1 MTMEAFAWNRIFF
14 TGIDNVDAQHH
25 HLVDI
30 TNELGDIALGADDI
44 SEGRM
49 QILFK
54 QLADYAREHFHD
66 EEALM
71 REVGLDPR
79 HVDLHVRHHHQ
90 FVEQLGVMWRSRGAM
105 RHPCEMIYGFLSSW
119 LAYHIL
125 GEDQSM
131 ARQIERVRAG
141 ESAEIAFEI
150 ESQPEDKSAAALLK
164 ALQTAF
170 RLLSEQNHDLAETN
184 QRLLKEIAAHRG

>member
-1 MTMEAFAWNRIFF
+1 MHMEAFTWNQTFF
-14 TGIDNVDAQHH
+14 TGIDNVDDQHH
-25 HLVDI
+25 RLVDI
-30 TNELGDIALGADDI
+30 TNELGDVMLGTDAM

-71 REVGLDPR
+71 RKVGLDAR
-79 HVDLHVRHHHQ
+79 HVDAHVKHHHQ
-90 FVEQLGVMWRSRGAM
+90 FVEQLGTMWRSRASM
-105 RHPCEMIYGFLSSW
+105 RNPCEMIYGFLSSW

-125 GEDQSM
+125 AEDQSM
-131 ARQIERVRAG
+131 ARQIERIKAG
-141 ESAEIAFEI
+141 ESPEIAFEI
-150 ESQPEDKSAAALLK
+150 ESKPQDKSAAALLR

-170 RLLSEQNHDLAETN
+170 RLLAEQNHDLSEAH
-184 QRLLKEIAAHRG
+184 QRVLKEVAAHRM